1 MEARSKSLVAPL
13 LALSIELEFATI
25 TLKLFWWRW
34 LPSYCWTYKHRLVGK
49 AQHNLSGLMVSFM
62 GKMLPNGFTEGQKL
76 KANTN
81 TITWKSRMTII
92 LCILIGLV
100 MCKLTELVVL
110 WTKPRWRQRTITNT
124 KAITWGCRSQTL
136 LSKLALIPH

>member
-1 MEARSKSLVAPL
+1 
-13 LALSIELEFATI
+13 
-25 TLKLFWWRW
+25 
-34 LPSYCWTYKHRLVGK
+34 
-49 AQHNLSGLMVSFM
+49 M
-62 GKMLPNGFTEGQKL
+62 GKMLPNGFTERQKL

-124 KAITWGCRSQTL
+124 KAITWGCPSQTL
-136 LSKLALIPH
+136 LSKLALIPLINLSLNLNRKLVCKGNKHVKHFNTLFLCRWQYLVAIFHYQMFLPFM